1 MNANGVKG
9 YIMSDEKYAGKA
21 ETMQLIKQAI
31 YDLQIGP
38 TEISASNGQ
47 PPTYSVKFENRKGQ
61 TEEVIVRV
69 PSMYPSIHHALKL
82 AYNVY

>member
-1 MNANGVKG
+1 
-9 YIMSDEKYAGKA
+9 MSGEKYADKA

-38 TEISASNGQ
+38 TEISCSTRRPA
-47 PPTYSVKFENRKGQ
+47 TYSVKFENRKGEA
-61 TEEVIVRV
+61 EEVVVEV

-82 AYNVY
+82 AYNA